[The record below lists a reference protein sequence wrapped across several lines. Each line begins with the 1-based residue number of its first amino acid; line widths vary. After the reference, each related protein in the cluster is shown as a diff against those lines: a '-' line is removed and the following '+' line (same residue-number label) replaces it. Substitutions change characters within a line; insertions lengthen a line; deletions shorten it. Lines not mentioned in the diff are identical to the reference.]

1 LTQRLALGLRSLR
14 RRLLPGHVRADT
26 RDHELLV
33 GLLKRTLEPD
43 SSCLDVGAHRGSVL
57 REMVRLAPQGS
68 HMAWEPLPALARELA
83 LEFPPVD
90 VREAALSD
98 RSGEREFAHVLD
110 DPGWSGFLT
119 RPTPAGGAVETISVR
134 CERLDDALPPGL
146 DPVFVKVDVEGA
158 EEEVLRGAVE
168 TLARHRPLLAFE
180 HGLGSADHYGTTPES
195 IHDLLVARLGYEVR
209 GLDGEGPYDRER
221 FADIF
226 ARGERVNFIACAREE
241 AARMW
246 A

>member
-1 LTQRLALGLRSLR
+1 
-14 RRLLPGHVRADT
+14 
-26 RDHELLV
+26 
-33 GLLKRTLEPD
+33 
-43 SSCLDVGAHRGSVL
+43 
-57 REMVRLAPQGS
+57 M
-68 HMAWEPLPALARELA
+68 
-83 LEFPPVD
+83 
-90 VREAALSD
+90 
-98 RSGEREFAHVLD
+98 
-110 DPGWSGFLT
+110 
-119 RPTPAGGAVETISVR
+119 R
-134 CERLDDALPPGL
+134 CPPGL